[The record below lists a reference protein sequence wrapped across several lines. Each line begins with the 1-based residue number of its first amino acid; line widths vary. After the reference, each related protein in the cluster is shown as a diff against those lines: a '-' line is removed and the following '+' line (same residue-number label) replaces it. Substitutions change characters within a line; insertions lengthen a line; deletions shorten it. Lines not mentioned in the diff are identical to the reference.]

1 MDNDEKLKR
10 FTKEFFGKS
19 MEFLSLEYIEST
31 DDEMIFSCQ
40 FKEECSNP
48 MGSVQGGMITAA
60 LDDAT
65 SAAMISGY
73 DEKKAPMTTDLH
85 VLFHRPLPLG
95 EATIEVKIIKLG
107 KKLATVEGKLFN
119 SENKLAAT
127 LLHTIQP
134 SEFADG
140 ANPLDKI

>member
-1 MDNDEKLKR
+1 MQNDKKLKQ
-10 FTKEFFGKS
+10 FSKEFFGKS
-19 MEFLSLEYIEST
+19 MEFLGIKYVTST
-31 DDEMIFSCQ
+31 ENEFIFSCH

-48 MGSVQGGMITAA
+48 MGFVQGGMLTAA

-95 EATIEVKIIKLG
+95 SAKIKVKIIKLG
-107 KKLATVEGKLFN
+107 RSSATSEGRIYNQEDKLV
-119 SENKLAAT
+119 AT
-127 LLHTIQP
+127 LLHTAQP
-134 SEFADG
+134 VDS
-140 ANPLDKI
+140 P

>member
-1 MDNDEKLKR
+1 MKNDKKLKR
-10 FTKEFFGKS
+10 FSEEFFGKS
-19 MEFLSLEYIEST
+19 MEFLSLKYVESKGE
-31 DDEMIFSCQ
+31 EMIFSCN

-48 MGSVQGGMITAA
+48 MGFVQGGMITTA

-95 EATIEVKIIKLG
+95 SAKIRVKIIKLG
-107 KKLATVEGKLFN
+107 RSSATSEGRIYNQEDKLV
-119 SENKLAAT
+119 AT
-127 LLHTIQP
+127 LLHTAQP
-134 SEFADG
+134 VDR
-140 ANPLDKI
+140 P

>member
-31 DDEMIFSCQ
+31 DDEMIFSCK

-73 DEKKAPMTTDLH
+73 DEKKAPMTTDYMSFFIGLW
-85 VLFHRPLPLG
+85 
-95 EATIEVKIIKLG
+95 
-107 KKLATVEGKLFN
+107 
-119 SENKLAAT
+119 
-127 LLHTIQP
+127 Q
-134 SEFADG
+134 
-140 ANPLDKI
+140 

>member
-1 MDNDEKLKR
+1 MQNDKKLKQ
-10 FTKEFFGKS
+10 FSSEFFGKS
-19 MEFLSLEYIEST
+19 MEFLSIEYIELT
-31 DDEMIFSCQ
+31 DDEFIFSCC

-48 MGSVQGGMITAA
+48 MGFVQGGMITAA

-95 EATIEVKIIKLG
+95 SAKIKVKIIKLG
-107 KKLATVEGKLFN
+107 RSSATSEGRIYNLEDKLF
-119 SENKLAAT
+119 AT
-127 LLHTIQP
+127 LLHTAQHVDRP
-134 SEFADG
+134 
-140 ANPLDKI
+140 

>member
-1 MDNDEKLKR
+1 MQNDEKLKR

-31 DDEMIFSCQ
+31 DDEMIFSCK

-85 VLFHRPLPLG
+85 VLFHRPLAVGP
-95 EATIEVKIIKLG
+95 AKMRVKIIKLG
-107 KKLATVEGKLFN
+107 
-119 SENKLAAT
+119 SC
-127 LLHTIQP
+127 LLYTSP
-134 SEFADG
+134 SPRDE
-140 ANPLDKI
+140 L

>member
-1 MDNDEKLKR
+1 MQNDEKLKR

-65 SAAMISGY
+65 AAAMISGY
-73 DEKKAPMTTDLH
+73 KEKKAPMTTDLH
-85 VLFHRPLPLG
+85 VLFHRPLPIG
-95 EATIEVKIIKLG
+95 RATMEVKIIKLG
-107 KKLATVEGKLFN
+107 SRSATSEGRIFNLDNSLTNLSFFIMSFLCSTAKLF
-119 SENKLAAT
+119 
-127 LLHTIQP
+127 IC
-134 SEFADG
+134 F
-140 ANPLDKI
+140 

>member
-31 DDEMIFSCQ
+31 DDEMIFSCK

-85 VLFHRPLPLG
+85 VLFHRPVPLG

-107 KKLATVEGKLFN
+107 KKLATVEGKLIN

-127 LLHTIQP
+127 
-134 SEFADG
+134 
-140 ANPLDKI
+140 

>member
-1 MDNDEKLKR
+1 MHTNL
-10 FTKEFFGKS
+10 
-19 MEFLSLEYIEST
+19 
-31 DDEMIFSCQ
+31 
-40 FKEECSNP
+40 N
-48 MGSVQGGMITAA
+48 
-60 LDDAT
+60 LDR
-65 SAAMISGY
+65 SQ
-73 DEKKAPMTTDLH
+73 PDLH
-85 VLFHRPLPLG
+85 VLFHRPVPLG